1 MTTPLWIYFLF
12 YWWAFRLFPI
22 FWHCAVAMN
31 NFYIHCFIS
40 IPFLATFF
48 SVILP
53 PIYSATIKAVSE
65 DTSQAKFNAVHILRS
80 AQCILS
86 HLNKNPNDTH
96 QACTAPD
103 DHASAQFCPHP
114 MPFSSPSP
122 HISLL
127 CLANLQDYCPWDNA
141 PAFGGYFLLVRH
153 TDVFLPSGLIV
164 LPWCAGTCLTTSSL
178 GKGSHGL

>member
-1 MTTPLWIYFLF
+1 MTHTRPAQLQMTMLLPNSVPTPCL
-12 YWWAFRLFPI
+12 
-22 FWHCAVAMN
+22 
-31 NFYIHCFIS
+31 
-40 IPFLATFF
+40 
-48 SVILP
+48 
-53 PIYSATIKAVSE
+53 
-65 DTSQAKFNAVHILRS
+65 
-80 AQCILS
+80 
-86 HLNKNPNDTH
+86 
-96 QACTAPD
+96 
-103 DHASAQFCPHP
+103 
-114 MPFSSPSP
+114 SSPSP